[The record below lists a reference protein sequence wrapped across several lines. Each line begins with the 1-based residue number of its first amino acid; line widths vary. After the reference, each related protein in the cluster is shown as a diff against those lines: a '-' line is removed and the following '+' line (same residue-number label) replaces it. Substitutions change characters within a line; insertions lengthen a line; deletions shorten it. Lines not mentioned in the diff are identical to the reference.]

1 MKVSNTAERLQQIL
15 STRNLRQVDILEAA
29 KPYCKKYGVKLNK
42 NDLSQ
47 YVNGKTEPG
56 QDKLTVLALALG
68 VDEAWLMGYDVVS
81 SDACAHGAKI
91 HTLAA
96 HAIGELN
103 DEDIEE
109 IIRLAKHLKS
119 KYKD

>member
-15 STRNLRQVDILEAA
+15 KTRSWRQIDILEAA
-29 KPYCKKYGVKLNK
+29 KPYCKQYDVKLNK

-47 YVNGKTEPG
+47 YVNGKSEPG
-56 QDKLTVLALALG
+56 QKKLTVLSQALG
-68 VDEAWLMGYDVVS
+68 VDEAWLMGYDVTPNNRTEE
-81 SDACAHGAKI
+81 DTEI
-91 HTLAA
+91 HTIAA
-96 HAIGELN
+96 HAIGELS